1 VIKLDLWDV
10 INAKAAPEKPIKE
23 TLMSEQ
29 HLVGGDAGKW
39 AVDAAEKIVAEFA
52 KAAAIETADY
62 QLGGF
67 IIAAAQVAQR
77 EPEFAR
83 MIGELMEEPRKLSE

>member
-1 VIKLDLWDV
+1 MIKLDLWDV
-10 INAKAAPEKPIKE
+10 INAKAAPSRPIRE
-23 TLMSEQ
+23 TLVSEQ
-29 HLVGGDAGKW
+29 NLVGDDAAKW

-67 IIAAAQVAQR
+67 IIAAAQVAQH

-83 MIGELMEEPRKLSE
+83 MIGD